1 MYMGV
6 LPTLMYVFC
15 VHVLTPSEA
24 RGGIRCLELEVQIV
38 VSCRMDA
45 GNQKRVPW
53 EVEEPLVLLTTE
65 PPLQPRDPG
74 FILFCKKSTRCQV
87 R

>member
-6 LPTLMYVFC
+6 LPTFMYVFC

-45 GNQKRVPW
+45 GNQKSSLGSGRAVSA
-53 EVEEPLVLLTTE
+53 LNH
-65 PPLQPRDPG
+65 
-74 FILFCKKSTRCQV
+74 
-87 R
+87 